1 MVSMIFWSF
10 RENNA
15 HEFRGA
21 LRGVKNQVLF
31 AKIV

>member
-1 MVSMIFWSF
+1 LLSTIFWSF

-21 LRGVKNQVLF
+21 LRGVKNQV
-31 AKIV
+31 